1 MRHPARHRVVRLP
14 GHQHSGHSGSC
25 CLVGANYVAFSWFGL
40 TTGLWACAAS
50 IVACGLLG
58 YWLMHSKTLE
68 KYSLHKSIDS
78 TAASAEQL
86 SVRPGDEGVAITRLA
101 LIGNADI
108 GGRTVEVK
116 SADGFLDEGTPVV
129 VVRVEDAQI
138 TVKKK

>member
-1 MRHPARHRVVRLP
+1 MEIFTLIILFALCAILLAIELFVFP
-14 GHQHSGHSGSC
+14 GISIAGIAAAC

-86 SVRPGDEGVAITRLA
+86 SVRPGDEGVAITRSPSSVTRTSAAGPWKSNRPTVSWTKA
-101 LIGNADI
+101 L
-108 GGRTVEVK
+108 
-116 SADGFLDEGTPVV
+116 P
-129 VVRVEDAQI
+129 
-138 TVKKK
+138 

>member
-1 MRHPARHRVVRLP
+1 MEIFTLIILFALCAILLAIELFVFP
-14 GHQHSGHSGSC
+14 GISIAGIAAAC

-86 SVRPGDEGVAITRLA
+86 SVRPGDEG
-101 LIGNADI
+101 